1 MASIFERLGFNFD
14 TNKFGDA
21 QYLTPQAKAYLN
33 AAPIE
38 LSQWQQD
45 DIANGDVVL
54 TKYYKNPLAN
64 DCNLLIANTTA
75 IIDFIQTH
83 EFDSDSGSA
92 NDTLLITAQN
102 LANELGYFASHTD
115 NVSGVNVMTSN
126 TDTIP
131 SLDSASS
138 IGNFLLR
145 VVSVS
150 DKIQNTTPLLGS
162 MTSLFVG
169 PEINSNVYV
178 VNSNLT
184 TLNNSDNG
192 MGVSNVTQS
201 QVLTINTNLETLN
214 TFIHYRRTSDWEFF
228 TNATSIVLD
237 TVTVSTFNNLG
248 NTQTYL
254 INNLIGTET
263 LKNNLANTSNN
274 MVI

>member
-1 MASIFERLGFNFD
+1 MSSIFERLGFNFD
-14 TNKFGDA
+14 TNKFGDG

-33 AAPIE
+33 AAPID
-38 LSQWQQD
+38 LAQWQQD
-45 DIANGDVVL
+45 DIANSDVAL

-64 DCNLLIANTTA
+64 DCTLLIANTSA
-75 IIDFIQTH
+75 IINFIETH

-92 NDTLLITAQN
+92 NSILLITAQN
-102 LANELGYFASHTD
+102 LANELGEFVSHTN
-115 NVSGVNVMTSN
+115 NVSGISTMTSN

-131 SLDSASS
+131 SLDSATS

-162 MTSLFVG
+162 MTCLFIGEEV
-169 PEINSNVYV
+169 NSNVYT
-178 VNSNLT
+178 VNTNLT

-192 MGVSNVTQS
+192 SGVSNVTQA
-201 QVLTINTNLETLN
+201 QVLTINTNLENLN
-214 TFIHYRRTSDWEFF
+214 NYMYYRRTSDWNFF

-237 TVTVSTFNNLG
+237 TVTVSVFNNLG
-248 NTQTYL
+248 NTQLYL

-274 MVI
+274 VII